1 MCNTY
6 VDKILLLYDNI
17 PRDCVERNMKILD
30 SNPNLNIFK
39 GFFSLGKLEPYKN
52 LGRQKKIYIKRRI
65 NRYKIFVK
73 KSRFYL

>member
-39 GFFSLGKLEPYKN
+39 VFFLSLGILEPYKN
-52 LGRQKKIYIKRRI
+52 LGR
-65 NRYKIFVK
+65 
-73 KSRFYL
+73 

>member
-17 PRDCVERNMKILD
+17 SRDWVERNMKILD

-39 GFFSLGKLEPYKN
+39 GFFSLGILEPYKN
-52 LGRQKKIYIKRRI
+52 LER
-65 NRYKIFVK
+65 
-73 KSRFYL
+73 